1 MSENKIIRGLTMK
14 KEKKKLVV
22 LFPGW
27 NYSVDCPL
35 LYYSDFYFETEGYDK
50 LLIDYGDVLKNDQLT
65 VEQRIEAIK
74 ENTLNKIQD
83 NCSSNYED
91 IIFVSKSIGT
101 VIAGWVQ
108 EQLQMEIRQIF
119 LTPLMETLPYMHSK
133 NCIVIAGTN
142 DERLDSKILR
152 EYCKSNNVYLKQ
164 FEGANHSLE
173 RSSVKRSLDIL
184 DEIISVYELIM

>member
-1 MSENKIIRGLTMK
+1 MRNV
-14 KEKKKLVV
+14 KKKLVV

-27 NYSVDCPL
+27 NYSVECPL

-74 ENTLNKIQD
+74 KNTLNNIQD
-83 NCSSNYED
+83 NCSTNYEE

-108 EQLQMEIRQIF
+108 EQMMN
-119 LTPLMETLPYMHSK
+119 T
-133 NCIVIAGTN
+133 
-142 DERLDSKILR
+142 
-152 EYCKSNNVYLKQ
+152 
-164 FEGANHSLE
+164 
-173 RSSVKRSLDIL
+173 
-184 DEIISVYELIM
+184 

>member
-1 MSENKIIRGLTMK
+1 MSENKIIRRRIMK
-14 KEKKKLVV
+14 NAKKKLVV

-83 NCSSNYED
+83 NCSANYED

-108 EQLQMEIRQIF
+108 EQ
-119 LTPLMETLPYMHSK
+119 
-133 NCIVIAGTN
+133 
-142 DERLDSKILR
+142 IL
-152 EYCKSNNVYLKQ
+152 N
-164 FEGANHSLE
+164 A
-173 RSSVKRSLDIL
+173 
-184 DEIISVYELIM
+184 